1 MLRGMYTAAAG
12 MIAHQRRHD
21 LITNNI
27 ANLNT
32 PGYKAQVGVMRSFP
46 EMLINLVNEGA
57 DRPSR
62 TIGTLNTGTMV
73 EEVLPIWTQG
83 PLQETANASDL
94 ALISNIRVFEEV
106 DGVPVE
112 IRFDAS
118 GRGVN
123 QAGETVY
130 QPQAFYTVW
139 NEAGEV
145 RYTRNSQMV
154 VDAEGLLRTTDGH
167 RVLGQDGQP
176 IALGRSLDS
185 VRVTPAGVLLDE
197 QGEVLGSLLITR
209 IDNPYALIREGAGV
223 YRLEGNEA
231 AAAAADPG
239 DFEIRQGFV
248 ERSNVDPAQSV
259 TDLMVA
265 LRAYEANQRIVQY
278 YDKSLEKAVNEV
290 GRV

>member
-1 MLRGMYTAAAG
+1 
-12 MIAHQRRHD
+12 
-21 LITNNI
+21 
-27 ANLNT
+27 
-32 PGYKAQVGVMRSFP
+32 
-46 EMLINLVNEGA
+46 MLINLVNEGA

-231 AAAAADPG
+231 AAAAADPD